1 VTAHP
6 EVLVQLRDEIVADGE
21 GFNEPEANTK
31 HPFMV
36 RVWRSAGVLRPWH
49 AGRDTS
55 KNLGDP
61 MGSWVWEALTEGMQ
75 LLRHEG
81 ETRRQELG

>member
-21 GFNEPEANTK
+21 GFNEPEPNTK

-61 MGSWVWEALTEGMQ
+61 MGSWVWKGLTEGMQ

-81 ETRRQELG
+81 ETRRQD